1 MLNDSAPVFNLDLN
15 RGFRT
20 WNIAEIYQGQ
30 LDTNG
35 YNNHVPNVNDA
46 VIDWDVGLLRVT
58 FVNLETGIPT
68 LEPWRIP
75 TRSGVSEL
83 DAILGLQGAPNSGG
97 FRAYVN
103 NDVNPRPI
111 SIDSQLQVYGTSAS
125 HAKIFLGV
133 DISEE
138 TGDVISVRYNESGDV
153 ISDNIPLESVT
164 VGEDIT
170 NAIKTVRTG
179 FVTQQ
184 INNGELLTVVIYNDN
199 NTISS
204 TARLLAV
211 DTSFVKPSAGAT
223 KHITDIRVLSPFV
236 STVAERTINYPHNL
250 PLNSAGLMGQVVY
263 SDGSVKR
270 VLLSGTR
277 MALLGM
283 KGYVPSVVGQRVPL
297 VLTYRL
303 EEDEASFSQY
313 LSNGA
318 ISIPYSLVT
327 TDIDTIYNIKL
338 FVVPQW
344 KGTVEGYK
352 LRYYAY
358 NADRNLSVEVTDKVE
373 LDVTRS
379 MVYQP
384 TQYGVEQRIAVV
396 FDLVNLGVGYRSVR
410 HLQTFA
416 ISLLGTPTTVDAPYL
431 IDYNADG
438 ERVYGEGVNAIAC
451 QSLSDPSKYEID
463 VSAGKLDVN
472 EYLRDL
478 FTPSDPLVLRA
489 TEAQAP
495 NPTHIRIKVD
505 GVVTY
510 RPISEFR
517 ERVIIDF
524 VPNTSC
530 VVTIE
535 WVKETPTSNLLLGI
549 SPLSLVIE

>member
-15 RGFRT
+15 RGFRM
-20 WNIAEIYQGQ
+20 WLIHEIYQGQ
-30 LDTNG
+30 MNTNG
-35 YNNHVPNVNDA
+35 LNNHVPNVNDG

-58 FVNLETGIPT
+58 FVNLETGIAT

-97 FRAYVN
+97 FRAYIN
-103 NDVNPRPI
+103 NKVNPRPL
-111 SIDSQLQVYGTSAS
+111 SIDSQLQFYGTSAS
-125 HAKIFLGV
+125 HVKIFLGV
-133 DISEE
+133 DISIE
-138 TGDVISVRYNESGDV
+138 TGTVVSVRYNESGDAV
-153 ISDNIPLESVT
+153 SDNIPLVPVT

-170 NAIKTVRTG
+170 NAIKAIGAG
-179 FVTQQ
+179 FVSQRV
-184 INNGELLTVVIYNDN
+184 NNGELLTAVVYNEN
-199 NTISS
+199 GTISS

-211 DTSFVKPSAGAT
+211 DTSFVKSAAGAT
-223 KHITDIRVLSPFV
+223 KHITDIRVKSPFV
-236 STVAERTINYPHNL
+236 STTVERTINYPHNL
-250 PLNSAGLMGQVVY
+250 PLDSAYLLGEVIY
-263 SDGSVKR
+263 SDSTTKR
-270 VLLSGTR
+270 VLLTGTR

-303 EEDEASFSQY
+303 EEDETSFSQY
-313 LSNGA
+313 TSNGA

-373 LDVTRS
+373 LDATRS

-396 FDLVNLGVGYRSVR
+396 FDLANLGVGYRSVR
-410 HLQTFA
+410 HLQTFSIA
-416 ISLLGTPTTVDAPYL
+416 LLGVPTTVDAPYL

-438 ERVYGEGVNAIAC
+438 ERMYGAGLYAVAC

-472 EYLRDL
+472 EYINGL
-478 FTPSDPLVLRA
+478 FTPIDPLVLRT
-489 TEAQAP
+489 TESQAP

-505 GVVTY
+505 GSTVY

-517 ERVIIDF
+517 ERVLVDF

-530 VVTIE
+530 VVTVE
-535 WVKETPTSNLLLGI
+535 WVKETPTSNLLLGL
-549 SPLSLVIE
+549 SSLSLVIE